1 MVQVW
6 ILKDS
11 HNIDDSDDGG
21 DDVDGVVDDSNGVED
36 SNGMQVW
43 CSEDNRTCIDTLCPQ
58 GMALKVFF

>member
-1 MVQVW
+1 MQVW

-21 DDVDGVVDDSNGVED
+21 DDSNGVED
-36 SNGMQVW
+36 SNVMQVW